1 MLPRE
6 HYAAFLEEIYKS
18 VREIKL
24 HSRYKRR
31 RVVWALVQH
40 HRERIFHL

>member
-18 VREIKL
+18 LREIKL

-31 RVVWALVQH
+31 HAVRALVQH
-40 HRERIFHL
+40 LRERIFHL